1 MASSNISKKEVRKKL
16 EESLKNFDWL
26 NEFFPHSNKF
36 ILEYKLYHA
45 QLREG
50 DKLEINVSK
59 SENSKNGIPYAEPFL
74 EIILHSKENRLG
86 VVCTFYYDGS
96 LLRGSELLYKN

>member
-1 MASSNISKKEVRKKL
+1 MKIDFLGMASSNISKKEVRKKL

-74 EIILHSKENRLG
+74 EIILLQKPAQMCG
-86 VVCTFYYDGS
+86 KS
-96 LLRGSELLYKN
+96 LFNTNNNE